1 MKARITTAL
10 ACLCLLITSCT
21 DVSLLDFDMD
31 FATAE
36 LTILA
41 NENPDG
47 TFDLVSPPINPKEEM
62 DNYGV
67 SADAIKEVKIK
78 KVNIVLKTPE
88 TGNFNW
94 AKNATVSI
102 SADGQPA
109 EVIGE
114 ILEVPLEINEITV
127 IVNDKD
133 IAEYLKA
140 GSFTLTLHAETDE
153 AILVDHVVEITTTFK
168 VKI

>member
-1 MKARITTAL
+1 MKAKITTAI
-10 ACLCLLITSCT
+10 ACLCLLVASCT

-36 LTILA
+36 LTISATDSA
-41 NENPDG
+41 NG

-62 DNYGV
+62 DKYGV
-67 SADAIKEVKIK
+67 SAESIKEVKIK
-78 KVNIVLKTPE
+78 QVTIVLKSPE

-94 AKNATVSI
+94 AKNAIVSI
-102 SADGQPA
+102 SADGQPE

-114 ILEVPLEINEITV
+114 ILDVPLDVQDISVNIN
-127 IVNDKD
+127 NKD

-140 GSFTLTLHAETDE
+140 GTFMLTLHAENDE
-153 AILVDHVVEITTTFK
+153 MILVDHVVEIMTTFK